1 MKRKNPRS
9 LKNQLHHAIS
19 TTVAFGQSKRSA
31 LPDDRANKV
40 YSIGRADDLRAT
52 AKSFGGWL
60 QANHPEIRWVK
71 DIQQD
76 HVQEYL
82 NAKKSTWSKHTLEEK
97 CGQMG
102 KLGTICGNAFNGAG
116 WSRVDVMPAPESR
129 GKIRNVTM
137 SQEHLAALR
146 NSFQGSKSAGAIGIE
161 IAARCGL
168 RSAECAALRG
178 RDIDL
183 EKKELFVSRE
193 GAKNGRERFVPIR
206 DKDIGYFETLKTS
219 TGDSYCCRGVSA
231 EGINHAIREHMRD
244 LGISE
249 FYPCST
255 IHSIRKAYAQERMEE
270 LRGPDPLP
278 DRTEEIRTW
287 DTVSHELGHGDDRI
301 DLYNTYIGGR

>member
-1 MKRKNPRS
+1 MGKKIRS
-9 LKNQLHHAIS
+9 INNQLHHAVS
-19 TTVAFGQSKRSA
+19 TALAFGESKRSA
-31 LPDDRANKV
+31 SLEERESKV
-40 YSIGRADDLRAT
+40 YSLKRADSLRALS
-52 AKSFGGWL
+52 KSFAKYL
-60 QANHPEIRWVK
+60 NTEYPEIKMVR
-71 DIQQD
+71 DIKQD
-76 HVQEYL
+76 HVKAYL
-82 NAKKSTWSKHTLEEK
+82 NAHKSTWSKHTLEEK

-129 GKIRNVTM
+129 EKVRNVTM

-146 NSFQGSKSAGAIGIE
+146 ESFRGSKSAGAIGIE

-168 RSAECAALRG
+168 RSAECATLRG
-178 RDIDL
+178 KDIDL

-206 DKDIGYFETLKTS
+206 EKDMGYFDSLKAS
-219 TGDSYCCRGVSA
+219 AGDSYCCRGVSA

-270 LRGPDPLP
+270 LRGPAPLP